1 MEGQPDIT
9 VLKVSCYGSAP
20 TPTARLPFN
29 GCWLCRNQGICGDSQ
44 SEKPLLSFWRS
55 LSICRTIYG
64 SAGFLPPGGGVST
77 VNKTAP
83 GGEKDL
89 LSIAPVRS
97 AYPAGRHGKVSGAA
111 APGQ

>member
-20 TPTARLPFN
+20 TPTARLTFN

-44 SEKPLLSFWRS
+44 SEKPRLSLWRS

-64 SAGFLPPGGGVST
+64 SAGSLPPGGGVST

-83 GGEKDL
+83 GGGE
-89 LSIAPVRS
+89 RS
-97 AYPAGRHGKVSGAA
+97 T
-111 APGQ
+111 

>member
-1 MEGQPDIT
+1 MAAGYAETRAFVGILS
-9 VLKVSCYGSAP
+9 LKNPV
-20 TPTARLPFN
+20 
-29 GCWLCRNQGICGDSQ
+29 
-44 SEKPLLSFWRS
+44 SFWRS

-64 SAGFLPPGGGVST
+64 SAGSLPPGGGVST
-77 VNKTAP
+77 VNKTTP